1 MQVVQKLYKPISGE
15 NLKKKKTVKK
25 SILKKI

>member
-15 NLKKKKTVKK
+15 NLKKKTVKK